1 MAVKEFTV
9 EDKLRSLHHL
19 QTVHSKLDEIVI
31 LKGELPIEVKDLEDE
46 IEGLQTRMEKLKT
59 EIDTFDK
66 SVADRKN
73 AIKDSQAL
81 IKKYEGQQKN
91 VKNSREFDALTK
103 EIEMQTLEVQLGEKR
118 IRDAEADMVGKK
130 QYLEEAQGIIDAR
143 QKDLEAKRGELD
155 KIVAETEAREK
166 ELGKELDSAT
176 NEVDDRLLTAF
187 NRIRKSYR
195 NGLAVVS
202 IERDSCG
209 GCYSKVP
216 PQRQMDIRQRKK
228 IIVCEHC
235 GRILVDPEIAGL
247 VAEVTETEA

>member
-1 MAVKEFTV
+1 MAVKEYTV
-9 EDKLRSLHHL
+9 EDKLRALHHL
-19 QTVHSKLDEIVI
+19 QTIHTKLDEIGV

-46 IEGLQTRMEKLKT
+46 IEGLQTRMEKLQT
-59 EIDTFDK
+59 EISAFDK
-66 SVADRKN
+66 TIADRRN
-73 AIKDSQAL
+73 AIKDSQTQ
-81 IKKYEGQQKN
+81 IKKYESQQKN

-130 QYLEEAQGIIDAR
+130 DYLKDAQGIIDTR
-143 QKDLEAKRGELD
+143 KVDLDAKKGELS
-155 KIVAETEAREK
+155 KIITETEKEEK
-166 ELGKELDSAT
+166 ALGKELDQAT

-187 NRIRKSYR
+187 NRIRKTYR

-216 PQRQMDIRQRKK
+216 PQRKMDIRQRKK

-247 VAEVTETEA
+247 VEEL

>member
-1 MAVKEFTV
+1 MAVVKEYTV
-9 EDKLRSLHHL
+9 EDKLRALHHL
-19 QTVHSKLDEIVI
+19 QTIYTKLDEIVV

-46 IEGLQTRMEKLKT
+46 IEGLQTRMDKLKA

-66 SVADRKN
+66 TISDRKN
-73 AIKDSQAL
+73 VIKESQAQ

-103 EIEMQTLEVQLGEKR
+103 EIEMQTLDSQLGEKR
-118 IRDAEADMVGKK
+118 IRDAETDMVGKK
-130 QYLEEAQGIIDAR
+130 QYLSEAQGIIDAR
-143 QKDLEAKRGELD
+143 ATDLDAKKGELS
-155 KIVAETEAREK
+155 KIIAETDKEEK
-166 ELGKELDSAT
+166 ELNKQLEEAT

-187 NRIRKSYR
+187 GRIRKSYR
-195 NGLAVVS
+195 NGLAVVT

-216 PQRQMDIRQRKK
+216 PQRKMDIRQRKK

-247 VAEVTETEA
+247 VEEI